1 MNFSNMHELEWEY
14 GYGMFWVVNCLLT
27 SSVVWFM
34 HKRKMFHRMQVRA
47 PTARTPDRAAVRY
60 YGSCSSPAVQLLA
73 SGMSPFAL
81 HSIRVA
87 IAPQ

>member
-34 HKRKMFHRMQVRA
+34 HKRKMFRRMQARA
-47 PTARTPDRAAVRY
+47 PAAPLPAPPTDRPRGSALAITRAAV
-60 YGSCSSPAVQLLA
+60 L
-73 SGMSPFAL
+73 
-81 HSIRVA
+81 
-87 IAPQ
+87 